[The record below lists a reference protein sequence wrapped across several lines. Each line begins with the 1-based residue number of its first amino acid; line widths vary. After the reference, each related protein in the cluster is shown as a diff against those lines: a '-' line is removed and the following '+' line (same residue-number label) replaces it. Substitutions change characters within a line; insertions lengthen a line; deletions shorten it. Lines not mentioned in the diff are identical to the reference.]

1 MARRAKATKRSSKKV
16 DPNPEPPK
24 YVDRAV
30 GWPLFFRCQRNPFLR
45 SQLLTALMAGTQL
58 ELERLPNAVL
68 ADVVLLA
75 MVSREYHQAE
85 IIDDFEGLLA
95 RVNELWKQKD
105 FTHRVFDSI
114 HLSTVSFITM
124 GTNQIHC
131 AEERYIPDMVEWY
144 LHRDPPTYFTKEA
157 PCKQS

>member
-1 MARRAKATKRSSKKV
+1 MARRAKETKRTSRKSA
-16 DPNPEPPK
+16 PTPEPPK
-24 YVDRAV
+24 YVDYAT

-45 SQLLTALMAGTQL
+45 SQLITALMAGTQL
-58 ELERLPNAVL
+58 ELARLPNAVL

-85 IIDDFEGLLA
+85 IIDDYAGLLE
-95 RVNELWKQKD
+95 RINEVWRNPE
-105 FTHRVFDSI
+105 FTHRTFDSI

-131 AEERYIPDMVEWY
+131 AEEQYIPDLVEWY
-144 LHRDPPTYFTKEA
+144 LTRDAPDYFTKEA
-157 PCKQS
+157 PCKQA